1 MARTKIIAT
10 LGPATADRA
19 IIKRLILLGVN
30 VFRLNFSH
38 GDHDFHAKLIKD
50 ARSAAKKLNRP
61 VALLQDISGP
71 KIRVKPT
78 EPIWLAERDLLYIWR
93 KKPPKGGQNCI
104 SINYPKIL
112 DGVSIGDQVYFA
124 DGTIR
129 SAVKKIDSDK
139 ITVKILT
146 GGKLTTGKGVN
157 LPVGQISLAAI
168 TQKDKKDI
176 KFGISQN
183 IDIMA
188 LSFVQSADDIRQAK
202 KLVKMEG
209 GDVPVFAKI
218 EKSSALE
225 NIEDIILAADGLMI
239 ARGDLGVEMGPYIIP
254 VMQKQIIAG
263 LPVIIATQMLMSMV
277 SSPYPTRA
285 EVSDIANA
293 VLDGADAVMLSD
305 ETTVGDF
312 PEEAIKVISDTI
324 NETETYYPWYREFVE
339 VRGNRRA
346 MAAAAVALSQRMGVS
361 AIATFTET
369 GLTALMVSRQRPE
382 VRIIAVTSNEN
393 TYRRL
398 SVVWGVEPF
407 LVERKY
413 QDSDKAILN
422 FYKRAVK
429 QEQID
434 PEEPFIV
441 TISRHSTKTGTTNV
455 VQLVD
460 PEEPF
465 IVTISRHSTKTGTTN
480 VVQLVDKQSI
490 KELQILAYHP
500 KKLNQG
506 TQY

>member
-10 LGPATADRA
+10 LGPATADKA
-19 IIKRLILLGVN
+19 IIERLILLGVN

-38 GDHDFHAKLIKD
+38 GDYDFHAKLIKD
-50 ARSAAKKLNRP
+50 ARNAAENLNKP
-61 VALLQDISGP
+61 IALLQDISGP
-71 KIRVKPT
+71 KIRVKPM
-78 EPIWLAERDLLYIWR
+78 EPYLLVENELLHLW
-93 KKPPKGGQNCI
+93 KKIPPKGAQNSI

-112 DGVSIGDQVYFA
+112 DGVSIDDQVYFA

-129 SAVKKIDSDK
+129 ATVESIDSDK
-139 ITVKILT
+139 VTVRILT

-157 LPVGQISLAAI
+157 LPVGLINLSAI
-168 TQKDKKDI
+168 TEKDKKDI

-183 IDIMA
+183 IDLIA

-202 KLVKMEG
+202 NLIKAEG
-209 GDVPVFAKI
+209 ENTPVFAKI
-218 EKSSALE
+218 EKGSALT
-225 NIEDIILAADGLMI
+225 NIEDIILEADGLMI
-239 ARGDLGVEMGPYIIP
+239 ARGDLGVEMGPYVIP
-254 VMQKQIIAG
+254 VLQKQIIAKAREKG

-312 PEEAIKVISDTI
+312 PEEAVKVISDTI
-324 NETETYYPWYREFVE
+324 RETETYYPWNREFVE
-339 VRGNRRA
+339 MRDNRKA

-361 AIATFTET
+361 AIVTFTET
-369 GLTALMVSRQRPE
+369 GLTALMVARQRPE
-382 VRIIAVTSNEN
+382 VKIIAVTSNEK

-398 SVVWGVEPF
+398 SVVWGVDPF
-407 LVERKY
+407 LVDRKY

-422 FYKRAVK
+422 FYKRAAK
-429 QEQID
+429 QKRID
-434 PEEPFIV
+434 P
-441 TISRHSTKTGTTNV
+441 
-455 VQLVD
+455 D
-460 PEEPF
+460 EPF

-490 KELQILAYHP
+490 KELQILAYKP
-500 KKLNQG
+500 KN
-506 TQY
+506 

>member
-10 LGPATADRA
+10 LGPATADKA

-61 VALLQDISGP
+61 IALLQDISGP
-71 KIRVKPT
+71 KIRVKPM
-78 EPIWLAERDLLYIWR
+78 EPLWLVERDLLYVWR
-93 KKPPKGGQNCI
+93 KKPPKGAQNCI

-112 DGVSIGDQVYFA
+112 DGVSKGDQVYFA

-129 SAVKKIDSDK
+129 AAVKSIDSDK
-139 ITVKILT
+139 VTVKILT
-146 GGKLTTGKGVN
+146 GGKLTTGKGMN
-157 LPVGQISLAAI
+157 LPVGQINLAAI

-183 IDIMA
+183 IDLVA

-202 KLVKMEG
+202 KLIKMEG
-209 GDVPVFAKI
+209 GDAPVFAKI
-218 EKSSALE
+218 EKGSALE
-225 NIEDIILAADGLMI
+225 NIEDIIRAADGLMI
-239 ARGDLGVEMGPYIIP
+239 ARGDLGVEMGPYVIP
-254 VMQKQIIAG
+254 VMQKQIIAKARVKG

-324 NETETYYPWYREFVE
+324 NETETYYPWYQEFVE
-339 VRGNRRA
+339 MRGNRKA

-361 AIATFTET
+361 AIVTFTET
-369 GLTALMVSRQRPE
+369 GLTALMVARQRPE
-382 VRIIAVTSNEN
+382 VRIIAVTSNEK

-407 LVERKY
+407 LVDRKY
-413 QDSDKAILN
+413 QDSDKAILT

-429 QEQID
+429 QKRI
-434 PEEPFIV
+434 
-441 TISRHSTKTGTTNV
+441 
-455 VQLVD
+455 D

-490 KELQILAYHP
+490 KELQILAYKPEKTQFRGHP
-500 KKLNQG
+500 
-506 TQY
+506 

>member
-1 MARTKIIAT
+1 MVRTKIIAT
-10 LGPATADRA
+10 LGPATADKA
-19 IIKRLILLGVN
+19 IIERLILLGVN

-38 GDHDFHAKLIKD
+38 GDYDFHAKLIND
-50 ARSAAKKLNRP
+50 ARSAAEKLNMP
-61 VALLQDISGP
+61 IALLQDISGP
-71 KIRVKPT
+71 KIRVKPM
-78 EPIWLAERDLLYIWR
+78 EPYWLVENDLLHLW
-93 KKPPKGGQNCI
+93 KKNSPKGAQNSI

-112 DGVSIGDQVYFA
+112 DGVSIDDQVYFA

-129 SAVKKIDSDK
+129 STVESTDSDK
-139 ITVKILT
+139 VTVRILT

-157 LPVGQISLAAI
+157 LPVGQINLSAI
-168 TQKDKKDI
+168 TEKDKEDI
-176 KFGISQN
+176 KFGISQD
-183 IDIMA
+183 IDLIA
-188 LSFVQSADDIRQAK
+188 LSFVQSAADIRQAK
-202 KLVKMEG
+202 KLIKIEG
-209 GDVPVFAKI
+209 ENTPVFAKI
-218 EKSSALE
+218 EKGSALK
-225 NIEDIILAADGLMI
+225 NIEDIIFEADGLMI

-254 VMQKQIIAG
+254 VLQKQIIAKAREKG

-312 PEEAIKVISDTI
+312 PEEAVKVISDTI
-324 NETETYYPWYREFVE
+324 KETETYYPWYREFVE
-339 VRGNRRA
+339 VRGNRKA

-369 GLTALMVSRQRPE
+369 GLTALMVARQRPK
-382 VRIIAVTSNEN
+382 VRIIAVTSNEK

-413 QDSDKAILN
+413 QDSDKAILS
-422 FYKRAVK
+422 FYKRAAK
-429 QEQID
+429 QKRID
-434 PEEPFIV
+434 P
-441 TISRHSTKTGTTNV
+441 
-455 VQLVD
+455 D
-460 PEEPF
+460 EPF

-490 KELQILAYHP
+490 KELQILAYKP
-500 KKLNQG
+500 KN
-506 TQY
+506 

>member
-1 MARTKIIAT
+1 MDRTKIIAT
-10 LGPATADRA
+10 LGPATADKD
-19 IIKRLILLGVN
+19 IIERLILLGGN

-38 GDHDFHAKLIKD
+38 GDYDFHAKLIKD
-50 ARSAAKKLNRP
+50 ARSAAEKLNRP
-61 VALLQDISGP
+61 IALLQDISGP
-71 KIRVKPT
+71 KIRVKPM
-78 EPIWLAERDLLYIWR
+78 EPHWLVENDLLHLW
-93 KKPPKGGQNCI
+93 KKTPPKGVQNAI

-112 DGVSIGDQVYFA
+112 DGVNIADQVYFA

-129 SAVKKIDSDK
+129 ATVESTDSDK
-139 ITVKILT
+139 VTVRILT

-157 LPVGQISLAAI
+157 LPVGQSNLSAI
-168 TQKDKKDI
+168 TEKDRDDI

-183 IDIMA
+183 IDLLA
-188 LSFVQSADDIRQAK
+188 LSFVQSAADIRQAK
-202 KLVKMEG
+202 KLIKTEG
-209 GDVPVFAKI
+209 ENTPVFAKI
-218 EKSSALE
+218 EKGSALK
-225 NIEDIILAADGLMI
+225 NIEEIILEADGLMI

-254 VMQKQIIAG
+254 VLQKQIIAKAREKG
-263 LPVIIATQMLMSMV
+263 LPVIIATQMLISMV

-312 PEEAIKVISDTI
+312 PEEAVKVVSDTI
-324 NETETYYPWYREFVE
+324 RETETYYPWYREFVE
-339 VRGNRRA
+339 IRDNRKA

-361 AIATFTET
+361 AIVTFTET
-369 GLTALMVSRQRPE
+369 GLTALMVARQRPE
-382 VRIIAVTSNEN
+382 VRIIAVTSNDK

-413 QDSDKAILN
+413 QDSDKAILS

-429 QEQID
+429 QKKID
-434 PEEPFIV
+434 P
-441 TISRHSTKTGTTNV
+441 
-455 VQLVD
+455 D
-460 PEEPF
+460 EPF

-490 KELQILAYHP
+490 KELQILAYKP
-500 KKLNQG
+500 KN
-506 TQY
+506 

>member
-1 MARTKIIAT
+1 MDRTKIIAT
-10 LGPATADRA
+10 LGPATADKD
-19 IIKRLILLGVN
+19 IIERLILLGVN

-38 GDHDFHAKLIKD
+38 GDYDFHAKLIKD
-50 ARSAAKKLNRP
+50 ARSAAEKLNRP
-61 VALLQDISGP
+61 IALLQDISGP
-71 KIRVKPT
+71 KIRVKPM
-78 EPIWLAERDLLYIWR
+78 EPHWLVENDLLHLW
-93 KKPPKGGQNCI
+93 KKTPPKGVQNAI

-112 DGVSIGDQVYFA
+112 DGVNIADQVYFA

-129 SAVKKIDSDK
+129 ATVESTDSDK
-139 ITVKILT
+139 VTVRILT

-157 LPVGQISLAAI
+157 LPVGQSNLSAI
-168 TQKDKKDI
+168 TEKDRDDI

-183 IDIMA
+183 IDLLA
-188 LSFVQSADDIRQAK
+188 LSFVQSAADIRQAK
-202 KLVKMEG
+202 KLIKTEG
-209 GDVPVFAKI
+209 ENTPVFAKI
-218 EKSSALE
+218 EKGSALK
-225 NIEDIILAADGLMI
+225 NIEEIILEADGLMI

-254 VMQKQIIAG
+254 VLQKQIIAKAREKG
-263 LPVIIATQMLMSMV
+263 LPVIIATQMLISMV

-312 PEEAIKVISDTI
+312 PEEAVKVVSDTI
-324 NETETYYPWYREFVE
+324 RETETYYPWYREFVE
-339 VRGNRRA
+339 IRDNRKA

-361 AIATFTET
+361 AIVTFTET
-369 GLTALMVSRQRPE
+369 GLTALMVARQRPE
-382 VRIIAVTSNEN
+382 VRIIAVTSNDK

-413 QDSDKAILN
+413 QDSDKAILS

-429 QEQID
+429 QKKID
-434 PEEPFIV
+434 P
-441 TISRHSTKTGTTNV
+441 
-455 VQLVD
+455 D
-460 PEEPF
+460 EPF

-490 KELQILAYHP
+490 KELQILAYKP
-500 KKLNQG
+500 KN
-506 TQY
+506 

>member
-10 LGPATADRA
+10 LGPATADKD
-19 IIKRLILLGVN
+19 IIERLILLGVS

-38 GDHDFHAKLIKD
+38 GDYDFHAKLIKD
-50 ARSAAKKLNRP
+50 ARSAAEKLNRP
-61 VALLQDISGP
+61 IALLQDISGP
-71 KIRVKPT
+71 KIRVKPM
-78 EPIWLAERDLLYIWR
+78 EPYWLVENDLLHLW
-93 KKPPKGGQNCI
+93 KKTPPEGAQNAI

-112 DGVSIGDQVYFA
+112 DGVTFADQVYFA

-129 SAVKKIDSDK
+129 ATVESTDSDK
-139 ITVKILT
+139 VTVRILT

-157 LPVGQISLAAI
+157 LPVGQINLSAI
-168 TQKDKKDI
+168 TEKDRNDI

-183 IDIMA
+183 IDLIA

-202 KLVKMEG
+202 KLIKTEG
-209 GDVPVFAKI
+209 ENTPVFAKI
-218 EKSSALE
+218 EKGSALK
-225 NIEDIILAADGLMI
+225 NIEEIILEADGLMI

-254 VMQKQIIAG
+254 VLQKQIIAKAREKG
-263 LPVIIATQMLMSMV
+263 LPVIIATQMLISMV

-312 PEEAIKVISDTI
+312 PEEAVNVVSDTI
-324 NETETYYPWYREFVE
+324 KETETYYPWYREFVE
-339 VRGNRRA
+339 IRDNRKA

-361 AIATFTET
+361 AIVTFTET
-369 GLTALMVSRQRPE
+369 GLTALMVARQRPE
-382 VRIIAVTSNEN
+382 VRIIAVTSNEK

-407 LVERKY
+407 LVDRKY
-413 QDSDKAILN
+413 QDSDKAILS
-422 FYKRAVK
+422 FYKRAAK
-429 QEQID
+429 QKRINPD
-434 PEEPFIV
+434 
-441 TISRHSTKTGTTNV
+441 
-455 VQLVD
+455 
-460 PEEPF
+460 EPF

-490 KELQILAYHP
+490 KELQILAYKP
-500 KKLNQG
+500 KN
-506 TQY
+506 

>member
-10 LGPATADRA
+10 LGPATADKA
-19 IIKRLILLGVN
+19 IIERLILLGVN

-38 GDHDFHAKLIKD
+38 GDDNFHAKLIKD
-50 ARSAAKKLNRP
+50 ARSAAEELNRP
-61 VALLQDISGP
+61 IALLQDISGP
-71 KIRVKPT
+71 KIRVTPM
-78 EPIWLAERDLLYIWR
+78 EPIQLVEGDLLYVWI
-93 KKPPKGGQNCI
+93 KGCPKGAQNSI

-112 DGVSIGDQVYFA
+112 DGISIGDQIYFA

-129 SAVKKIDSDK
+129 SAVESIDSDK
-139 ITVKILT
+139 VTVKILT
-146 GGKLTTGKGVN
+146 GGKLTTGKGMN
-157 LPVGQISLAAI
+157 LPVGQVNLSAI

-183 IDIMA
+183 IDLIA
-188 LSFVQSADDIRQAK
+188 LSFVQSADDILQAK

-209 GDVPVFAKI
+209 GDAPVFAKI
-218 EKSSALE
+218 EKGSALE
-225 NIEDIILAADGLMI
+225 NIEDIILEADGLMI

-254 VMQKQIIAG
+254 VMQKQIIAKAREKG
-263 LPVIIATQMLMSMV
+263 LPVIIATQMLISMV

-305 ETTVGDF
+305 ETTVGDY
-312 PEEAIKVISDTI
+312 PEETIKVISNTI

-339 VRGNRRA
+339 MQDSRKA

-369 GLTALMVSRQRPE
+369 GLTALMIARHRPE
-382 VRIIAVTSNEN
+382 VGIIAVTSNEK

-398 SVVWGVEPF
+398 SIVWGVTPF
-407 LVERKY
+407 LVDRKY
-413 QDSDKAILN
+413 EDSDKAILN

-429 QEQID
+429 QKRI
-434 PEEPFIV
+434 
-441 TISRHSTKTGTTNV
+441 
-455 VQLVD
+455 D

-490 KELQILAYHP
+490 KELQILAY
-500 KKLNQG
+500 KSKN
-506 TQY
+506 

>member
-93 KKPPKGGQNCI
+93 KNPPKGGQNCI

-129 SAVKKIDSDK
+129 SAVKRIDSDK
-139 ITVKILT
+139 VTVKILT

-188 LSFVQSADDIRQAK
+188 LSFVQSAADIRQAK

-218 EKSSALE
+218 EKSLALE

-239 ARGDLGVEMGPYIIP
+239 ARGDLGVEMGPYVIP
-254 VMQKQIIAG
+254 VMQKQIIAKAREKG

-460 PEEPF
+460 
-465 IVTISRHSTKTGTTN
+465 
-480 VVQLVDKQSI
+480 KQSI

-500 KKLNQG
+500 KKLNLG

>member
-10 LGPATADRA
+10 LGPATADKA
-19 IIKRLILLGVN
+19 GIGRLILLGVN

-38 GDHDFHAKLIKD
+38 GDHAFHAKLIKD
-50 ARSAAKKLNRP
+50 ARSIAEQLNRP
-61 VALLQDISGP
+61 IALLQDISGP
-71 KIRVKPT
+71 KIRVNPT
-78 EPIWLAERDLLYIWR
+78 EPLQLVEGDLLYVWR
-93 KKPPKGGQNCI
+93 KKTSNGAENCI

-112 DGVSIGDQVYFA
+112 DGVSLGDQIYFA

-129 SAVKKIDSDK
+129 TAVESIAPDRV
-139 ITVKILT
+139 TLKILT

-157 LPVGQISLAAI
+157 LPVGQINLAAI

-176 KFGISQN
+176 KFGISQK
-183 IDIMA
+183 IDLIA

-202 KLVKMEG
+202 KLIKTEG
-209 GDVPVFAKI
+209 ADVPVFAKI
-218 EKSSALE
+218 EKGSALE
-225 NIEDIILAADGLMI
+225 NIEDIILEADGLMI

-254 VMQKQIIAG
+254 VMQKQ
-263 LPVIIATQMLMSMV
+263 IIATQMLMSMV

-305 ETTVGDF
+305 ETTIGDF
-312 PEEAIKVISDTI
+312 PEEAVKVISATI
-324 NETETYYPWYREFVE
+324 YETEKYYPWYREFVE
-339 VRGNRRA
+339 MRDNRKA
-346 MAAAAVALSQRMGVS
+346 MAAAAVALAQRIGVS

-369 GLTALMVSRQRPE
+369 GLTALMVARQRPE
-382 VRIIAVTSNEN
+382 VRIIAVTSNEK

-398 SVVWGVEPF
+398 AIVWGVEPV

-413 QDSDKAILN
+413 EDSDKAILN

-429 QEQID
+429 QKRID

-441 TISRHSTKTGTTNV
+441 TISR
-455 VQLVD
+455 
-460 PEEPF
+460 F
-465 IVTISRHSTKTGTTN
+465 STKTGTTN

-490 KELQILAYHP
+490 KELQKLAYKP
-500 KKLNQG
+500 RN
-506 TQY
+506 

>member
-10 LGPATADRA
+10 LGPATADKD
-19 IIKRLILLGVN
+19 IIERLILLGVN

-38 GDHDFHAKLIKD
+38 GDYDFHAKLIKD
-50 ARSAAKKLNRP
+50 ARSAAEKLNRP
-61 VALLQDISGP
+61 IALLQDISGP
-71 KIRVKPT
+71 KIRVKPM
-78 EPIWLAERDLLYIWR
+78 EPYWLVENDLLHLW
-93 KKPPKGGQNCI
+93 KKTPPQGAQNAI

-112 DGVSIGDQVYFA
+112 DGVTIADQIYFA

-129 SAVKKIDSDK
+129 ATVESTDSDK
-139 ITVKILT
+139 VTVRILT

-157 LPVGQISLAAI
+157 LPVGQINLPAI
-168 TQKDKKDI
+168 TEKDRNDI

-183 IDIMA
+183 IDLIA

-202 KLVKMEG
+202 KLVKTA
-209 GDVPVFAKI
+209 GDHTPVFAKI
-218 EKSSALE
+218 EKGSALK
-225 NIEDIILAADGLMI
+225 NIEEIILEADGLMI

-254 VMQKQIIAG
+254 VLQKQIIAKAREKG
-263 LPVIIATQMLMSMV
+263 LPVIIATQMLISMV

-312 PEEAIKVISDTI
+312 PEEAVKVVSDTI
-324 NETETYYPWYREFVE
+324 KETETFYPWYREFVE
-339 VRGNRRA
+339 MRDSRKA

-361 AIATFTET
+361 AIVTFTET
-369 GLTALMVSRQRPE
+369 GLTALMVARQRPE
-382 VRIIAVTSNEN
+382 VRIIAVTSNEK

-407 LVERKY
+407 LIDRKY
-413 QDSDKAILN
+413 QDSDKAILS
-422 FYKRAVK
+422 FYKRAAK
-429 QEQID
+429 QKRID
-434 PEEPFIV
+434 PDEPFIV

-460 PEEPF
+460 
-465 IVTISRHSTKTGTTN
+465 R
-480 VVQLVDKQSI
+480 QSI
-490 KELQILAYHP
+490 KELQILAYKP
-500 KKLNQG
+500 KN
-506 TQY
+506 

>member
-1 MARTKIIAT
+1 MTNYMGRTKIIAT
-10 LGPATADRA
+10 LGPATADKV
-19 IIKRLILLGVN
+19 IIERLILLGVN
-30 VFRLNFSH
+30 VLRLNFSH

-50 ARSAAKKLNRP
+50 ARKVAEQLNRP
-61 VALLQDISGP
+61 IALLQDISGP
-71 KIRVKPT
+71 KIRVNPM
-78 EPIWLAERDLLYIWR
+78 EPVQLIESDLLHIWR
-93 KKPPKGGQNCI
+93 NKPPKGTQNFI

-129 SAVKKIDSDK
+129 SVIESIDSDK
-139 ITVKILT
+139 VTVKILT

-157 LPVGQISLAAI
+157 LPVGQIKLSAI
-168 TQKDKKDI
+168 TQKDEKDI
-176 KFGISQN
+176 KFGISQK
-183 IDIMA
+183 IDLIA

-202 KLVKMEG
+202 KLIEMEG

-225 NIEDIILAADGLMI
+225 NIEEIILEADGLMI
-239 ARGDLGVEMGPYIIP
+239 ARGDLGVEMGPYVIP
-254 VMQKQIIAG
+254 VMQKQIIAKARERG
-263 LPVIIATQMLMSMV
+263 LPVIIATQMLMSMM

-305 ETTVGDF
+305 ETTIGDF
-312 PEEAIKVISDTI
+312 PEEAVKVISATI
-324 NETETYYPWYREFVE
+324 NETEKYYPWYREFVE
-339 VRGNRRA
+339 IRDNRKA

-361 AIATFTET
+361 SIVTFTET
-369 GLTALMVSRQRPE
+369 GLTALMVARQRPE
-382 VRIIAVTSNEN
+382 VKIIAVTSNEK

-398 SVVWGVEPF
+398 AVVWGVESL
-407 LVERKY
+407 LVDRKY

-422 FYKRAVK
+422 FYKKAVK
-429 QEQID
+429 QNKI
-434 PEEPFIV
+434 
-441 TISRHSTKTGTTNV
+441 
-455 VQLVD
+455 D

-490 KELQILAYHP
+490 KELQDFAYKP
-500 KKLNQG
+500 RS
-506 TQY
+506 